1 MKKWL
6 SISVAGVIAGLIVFF
21 ALANHEKRMIR
32 QDVEQTRAALQKV
45 RSFHFHYDGPNYL
58 AGEPPMTKDVWV
70 FCPSYRY
77 EVTNQLASPEKAEI
91 HFEGTYY
98 AKTSEKWVKVPG
110 GIKAATVQGCG
121 DLTNVYGLGI
131 PAGFDLM
138 LNGGE
143 IHVDNHPRS
152 IAGQTCYDY
161 IATIPTADVAQRKII
176 QTLCLRSEDHLP
188 LEVKFRGWGA
198 DQDSV
203 YTYDQWNKAD
213 QPNFPDGFD
222 PALF

>member
-1 MKKWL
+1 
-6 SISVAGVIAGLIVFF
+6 VFF
-21 ALANHEKRMIR
+21 ALARRERGMIK
-32 QDVEQTRAALQKV
+32 QDVEQTRDALQKV
-45 RSFHFHYDGPNYL
+45 NSFHFHYDGPNYL
-58 AGEPPMTKDVWV
+58 AGAPPLTKDVWV
-70 FCPSYRY
+70 FCPNYRY
-77 EVTNQLASPEKAEI
+77 EMTREQGSPDKEEI
-91 HFEGTYY
+91 HFEGNYY

-121 DLTNVYGLGI
+121 DLTNEYGLGV

-138 LNGGE
+138 LNRGE

-161 IATIPTADVAQRKII
+161 TAAIPTADVAKRKII

-188 LEVKFRGWGA
+188 LEVRFRGWGA
-198 DQDSV
+198 GQDSV

-222 PALF
+222 PAL